1 MRQESCVWTARI
13 SARHRVEASKSGSPP
28 SCLVEPRSRCRVT
41 RQHRA
46 SSLLG
51 LSKIPSRPSHRPS
64 RRRLRS
70 TMLRPPAAH
79 SLEPAQRTPFRIRD
93 PSREISARLTPSSKS
108 FAGILTSTKPTQPD
122 ASRCIVN
129 QDESSDLCA
138 ELERHHEEQRDKG
151 KTKRSPSVP
160 SFSASE
166 HHRRFG
172 EYRSAGKSV
181 HAVHVCDHQRGN
193 VHRSSYRDSPHQ
205 GSALDLSHCPVGQ
218 KVPVHRC

>member
-13 SARHRVEASKSGSPP
+13 TRPPPRRSLKVRVSAELPGRATVAMESEA
-28 SCLVEPRSRCRVT
+28 T
-41 RQHRA
+41 T
-46 SSLLG
+46 SSVLAPW

-70 TMLRPPAAH
+70 TMLRLPDAH
-79 SLEPAQRTPFRIRD
+79 SLEPAQRTPSRIEIH
-93 PSREISARLTPSSKS
+93 RERHRQDSTPSSKS

-129 QDESSDLCA
+129 QDESSGLMRRTR
-138 ELERHHEEQRDKG
+138 ERHHEEQRDKG

-160 SFSASE
+160 SFSVSE

-172 EYRSAGKSV
+172 EYRSAGKKRPRRP
-181 HAVHVCDHQRGN
+181 C
-193 VHRSSYRDSPHQ
+193 
-205 GSALDLSHCPVGQ
+205 L
-218 KVPVHRC
+218 